1 MEWVAFALLAALLW
15 AVESVTDKIL
25 ISKFI
30 KNPSVMTII
39 WAFLQ
44 LIVLVILVFHSLDL
58 SNFFVIFLAIVSG
71 IISML
76 NAIPYFKALSLEEAS
91 RVIPLIH
98 FSPLIVL
105 VLSFVFLGERL
116 NFNQIIAF
124 FLILIGG
131 FLLSLRNIK
140 GMFTLKRAFWLMVFV
155 AFVFAIS
162 QILSKYVYE
171 HVTFLDGFFW
181 FKVGAF
187 FGGSVLLLIKR
198 NRDNFVKSMNV
209 IKSKN
214 FMIIILGAG
223 IISFVGSLSFNYA
236 IKLGPVSL
244 VSVLD
249 GIAPV
254 FILVIIILLSKYFPK
269 ILKEELDKKVLLT
282 KAFAISLMI
291 MGLYFL
297 YI

>member
-1 MEWVAFALLAALLW
+1 MEWVVFALLAALLW

-30 KNPSVMTII
+30 KDEYVMTIV

-44 LIVLVILVFHSLDL
+44 LLVIFVLLFHSLNI
-58 SNFFVIFLAIVSG
+58 SNIFMVFLAIVG
-71 IISML
+71 GVISMF
-76 NAIPYFKALSLEEAS
+76 AAVPYFKALKLEEAS

-116 NFNQIIAF
+116 SSYQMVAF

-140 GMFTLKRAFWLMVFV
+140 GVFTLKRAFWLMMFV
-155 AFVFAIS
+155 ALLAAIS
-162 QILSKYVYE
+162 QILLKYVY
-171 HVTFLDGFFW
+171 TYSSFLDGFFW

-187 FGGSVLLLIKR
+187 FGGGVLLLIKK

-214 FMIIILGAG
+214 FMIIILGVG
-223 IISFVGSLSFNYA
+223 IVSFVGSLSFNYA

-254 FILVIIILLSKYFPK
+254 FILIITILLSKYFPK
-269 ILKEELDKKVLLT
+269 ILKEEIDKKVLLT
-282 KAFAISLMI
+282 KAFAIALMI
-291 MGLYFL
+291 WGLWLL
-297 YI
+297 YM